1 MDFFPPIVDDP
12 WEFGQ
17 VAAANSLSDVY
28 AMGGTP
34 ISALNLLAVPSCLD
48 TGVVRAI
55 LQGGNDKVLEAGI
68 NVSGGHSIEDSEPKF
83 GLSVL
88 GLVAEDRLL
97 PNSSGRCGDYLILT
111 KALGSG
117 ILTTAD
123 KAGLLTP
130 SQHRK
135 LIETMALLNRK
146 AMESFE
152 GLDVSSCTD
161 ITGFG
166 LMGHTAEMAS
176 ASGLSAE
183 LHADAFPIQDGAPEM
198 AAMGIIPAAAYRNR
212 AYIEKRVRKIGE
224 IPLALE
230 DVAYD
235 PQTSGGLLIA
245 IAPGD
250 AGIYVER
257 MQKLGQTAAV
267 IGRLTEKDEFDLTLT
282 R

>member
-146 AMESFE
+146 AMESFG

-212 AYIEKRVRKIGE
+212 AYIEKRVRQIGE

-230 DVAYD
+230 DIAYD

-250 AGIYVER
+250 AGTYVER

-267 IGRLTEKDEFDLTLT
+267 IGRLTEKNEFDLTLT